1 MRRKELFVLT
11 VDPAIMNFTCQDF
24 VSKTLKFL
32 IVCLRSL
39 VLKISEAVILA
50 YKVWMERFEH
60 NATGDL
66 RCDQIP
72 QPCGSAPGSASH
84 ENAFTRVGI
93 RIDME
98 ATTDLLNGSPVYFSR
113 PESYLLQLCPLK
125 CLVYKRLLE
134 IPAGSNKDQ
143 QEYHSHARRLSQ
155 RRPIQKDELVLT
167 PILHEIDQQ

>member
-1 MRRKELFVLT
+1 MRRKELFVST
-11 VDPAIMNFTCQDF
+11 VNPAVADF
-24 VSKTLKFL
+24 AGEDFSGKSAELWL
-32 IVCLRSL
+32 LRPRSHI
-39 VLKISEAVILA
+39 LKIMEAAIFRN
-50 YKVWMERFEH
+50 KVRVERFEQDAAV
-60 NATGDL
+60 NL
-66 RCDQIP
+66 RGDQIP

-84 ENAFTRVGI
+84 ENAFTRVRI

-155 RRPIQKDELVLT
+155 RRPIQKDELVLA